1 MPWDICFFHVSSFNY
16 PTYCYIFNNFRFC
29 RFASFSYIFNKLLKF
44 ILRHLIFDFIFIKK
58 IKVL

>member
-16 PTYCYIFNNFRFC
+16 PTYC
-29 RFASFSYIFNKLLKF
+29 YIFNKLLKF